1 MNYLRVYCNLIR
13 KAENR
18 TPPEGYIEKHHIF
31 PVSIFGKNDR
41 TVILTAREHYV
52 AHALL
57 EKLYIKRYGLKD
69 QRTIKMTHAHFMMKV
84 SFGPCRY
91 INSYLYE
98 GARIRKSEVMKN
110 RIISGETRAKMSES
124 LKGKNNPNFG
134 KTSSDET
141 KAKMSEAHK
150 GKTPSDETK
159 AKMSAAK
166 KGKTLSEETKEKI
179 GKYHKGKT
187 MSEESKTKMSEARK
201 GKTAWN
207 KGKKMSEEQK
217 QKLSAANRGK
227 TLSEET
233 KKKISEAMKGKST
246 PNT

>member
-1 MNYLRVYCNLIR
+1 MNYLKVYCNLIR

-18 TPPEGYIEKHHIF
+18 TPHEGYIEKHHIF

-41 TVILTAREHYV
+41 TVILTAREHYI

-57 EKLYIKRYGLKD
+57 EKTFIKRYGLKD

-110 RIISGETRAKMSES
+110 RIISEETRAKISEA
-124 LKGKNNPNFG
+124 LRGKNNPNFG
-134 KTSSDET
+134 KTTSDET
-141 KAKMSEAHK
+141 KAKMSEANK
-150 GKTPSDETK
+150 DKTHSEEHK
-159 AKMSAAK
+159 AKISV
-166 KGKTLSEETKEKI
+166 
-179 GKYHKGKT
+179 
-187 MSEESKTKMSEARK
+187 
-201 GKTAWN
+201 
-207 KGKKMSEEQK
+207 
-217 QKLSAANRGK
+217 ANRGK

-233 KKKISEAMKGKST
+233 KKKISETMKGKTLSEETKKKMSEAKKSKFT
-246 PNT
+246 PKT